1 MEVALASPE
10 PSILDKLTT
19 ESGIDIKEDFQAC
32 DKDDDHGDFERRF
45 NDGPGAKI
53 GCRIVRMSEA
63 EIKVECRKR
72 QAQMLAEQ
80 IMLGADDGKSLIPRD
95 HV

>member
-1 MEVALASPE
+1 MEVALASPG
-10 PSILDKLTT
+10 PSILDKLTA
-19 ESGIDIKEDFQAC
+19 EFDLDIYEDFQAWG
-32 DKDDDHGDFERRF
+32 KLDDDGDFERRF

-63 EIKVECRKR
+63 EIKVERPKR
-72 QAQMLAEQ
+72 QAQMLAEE